1 MLEEVTNDIKSMSTT
16 LKKGLG
22 KNGYAL
28 LLAGGAVVALIIILR
43 SNKEE
48 ETDDYTVP
56 TGVVSYPDAGENAD
70 VIISSIGSSIDYAQ
84 DEIIDSIGETIKDS
98 AEDIKEKMKNP
109 MYKDITTED
118 GGASYQTP
126 QEVTSSKTDVWG
138 SGEVLDIFKNNHAQI
153 MDEMYKSKSGMSGR
167 STSHSDFVTNASNAS
182 NSFYDIVNSST
193 GGAIM
198 TGTSARGSV
207 KRDSVALTRSSTLA
221 TGTMKAIKD
230 KSNVNP
236 KTGHK
241 TASKT
246 TPKTSKSTGDRSRKF
261 DSATTKVKN
270 MDSTPKRSSGN
281 SSKSSGSKSSGSKS
295 SGSKSSGSKS
305 SGSKS
310 NKKKK

>member
-1 MLEEVTNDIKSMSTT
+1 MLEEVTNDIKSMSTS

-43 SNKEE
+43 SNKED

-56 TGVVSYPDAGENAD
+56 TGVASYPDAGENAD

-98 AEDIKEKMKNP
+98 AEDIKENTQNP

-118 GGASYQTP
+118 GGMSYQIP
-126 QEVTSSKTDVWG
+126 QEVTSSKTDVWS
-138 SGEVLDIFKNNHAQI
+138 SGEVLNIFKNNEPLL
-153 MDEMYKSKSGMSGR
+153 MDEMNKAKSGMTGR
-167 STSHSDFVTNASNAS
+167 STFHSDFITNATNAS
-182 NSFYDIVNSST
+182 NSFYDMANSTT
-193 GGAIM
+193 GGGIM

-207 KRDSVALTRSSTLA
+207 KKDSISLTRSSALA
-221 TGTMKAIKD
+221 SGTMKAVKD

-246 TPKTSKSTGDRSRKF
+246 TPKTSKSTGVRSRKF
-261 DSATTKVKN
+261 DSATTKVKS
-270 MDSTPKRSSGN
+270 MDSTPKISSGN
-281 SSKSSGSKSSGSKS
+281 SHKSSGSKSSGSKS

-305 SGSKS
+305 S
-310 NKKKK
+310 KKKK